1 MQCIHRSPTHRDKVR
16 ESPLLSNVRSAQLLH
31 GCEIASTL
39 TLILL
44 GLKAAMHHKASDL
57 RLVVAVALLVLV
69 VHTIERNLP
78 SILFRLRGGP
88 PIWPRGK
95 SGPCSP
101 H

>member
-1 MQCIHRSPTHRDKVR
+1 MQCIHRSSKHRDKAR
-16 ESPLLSNVRSAQLLH
+16 ESSPFTNVCSAQLLH
-31 GCEIASTL
+31 GFEIASIL
-39 TLILL
+39 TLIIL
-44 GLKAAMHHKASDL
+44 GLKAVVYHQASDS

-101 H
+101 R